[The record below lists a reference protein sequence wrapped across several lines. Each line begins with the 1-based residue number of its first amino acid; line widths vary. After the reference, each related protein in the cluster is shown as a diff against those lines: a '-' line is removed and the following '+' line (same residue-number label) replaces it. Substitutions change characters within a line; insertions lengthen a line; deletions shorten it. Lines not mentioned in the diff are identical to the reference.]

1 MPLWRWQVS
10 RPQVRKSHAQKSE
23 LDGAENSLQP
33 ELRFLRLENIPIED
47 ARHEKG
53 ILEKGGFERN
63 LNPEFFSGPVVVS
76 DEVRR
81 GRIVEVYRLCFEQAD
96 PRKRLKVVRDFIA
109 HFPRLVFDADW
120 LKELVSLADDGN
132 NEVLRAVATGFR
144 SATRR
149 TSRLPA
155 VQRFYKVS
163 GARMAVRTIQAE
175 LSAWDVGLERSVCP
189 PEDIPSLVVE
199 KAGKL
204 AKTYRLGQ
212 RDKQRLT
219 KLLEQGHCYQAAVL
233 IASRAFSVR
242 ERDLQE
248 KSD

>member
-1 MPLWRWQVS
+1 
-10 RPQVRKSHAQKSE
+10 
-23 LDGAENSLQP
+23 LDGAENSPQP
-33 ELRFLRLENIPIED
+33 ELHFLRLENIPIED
-47 ARHEKG
+47 AWHEKEMF
-53 ILEKGGFERN
+53 EKGEFERK

-81 GRIVEVYRLCFEQAD
+81 GRIIEVYRLCFKQAD
-96 PRKRLKVVRDFIA
+96 TRKRLKVVRDFIA

-120 LKELVSLADDGN
+120 LKELVKGSSVSPGLADDGN

-144 SATRR
+144 SAARG

-175 LSAWDVGLERSVCP
+175 LSVWDMGLERSVCP
-189 PEDIPSLVVE
+189 PEEIPLLAVVKVGE
-199 KAGKL
+199 L
-204 AKTYRLGQ
+204 ANTYRLGQ
-212 RDKQRLT
+212 RDKRRLT

-233 IASRAFSVR
+233 IGSRAFGVR

>member
-1 MPLWRWQVS
+1 
-10 RPQVRKSHAQKSE
+10 
-23 LDGAENSLQP
+23 
-33 ELRFLRLENIPIED
+33 
-47 ARHEKG
+47 
-53 ILEKGGFERN
+53 
-63 LNPEFFSGPVVVS
+63 
-76 DEVRR
+76 
-81 GRIVEVYRLCFEQAD
+81 
-96 PRKRLKVVRDFIA
+96 
-109 HFPRLVFDADW
+109 
-120 LKELVSLADDGN
+120 
-132 NEVLRAVATGFR
+132 
-144 SATRR
+144 
-149 TSRLPA
+149 
-155 VQRFYKVS
+155 
-163 GARMAVRTIQAE
+163 MAVRTIQAE